1 VGLLPAPWDPAGG
14 VGSWEAMGK
23 GRRRQA
29 SGARRGVGEKGVASF
44 PDKCPLERV
53 QKKVNENIRI

>member
-14 VGSWEAMGK
+14 VGSWGVMGK

-29 SGARRGVGEKGVASF
+29 SGGAMGRKGVASF